1 MRSHWMSPR
10 KVLAVVAILGL
21 SVTGCGYIV
30 PPPEFGSPT
39 PVIVDKGWA
48 GIVNGVSQA
57 NGALHVD
64 LSIVNNTGDW
74 SALNV
79 SASRAQVIDS
89 SGRSTGCSKVF
100 VGTSVFVNDV
110 GWYLPAGFV
119 MKGYTGGS
127 VSAPEVQL
135 LYVECA
141 GVATDAA
148 RTLKVDYTYITGP
161 FNYYSASHKFVGT
174 LNLDLTKVVGDT
186 KYPVAEKVPSMV
198 LNKPATV
205 IVGINQCTVQLDTA
219 TRTATG
225 FEFGWETGNPTNST
239 CAVRI
244 GTPPVIGA
252 DGILYGFYR
261 SPHLTDVPRTPPGA
275 KSLWTTKVTVPS
287 TVTGLYILLPVETK
301 QDKYFVDHV
310 IDISDK

>member
-1 MRSHWMSPR
+1 MSPR

-64 LSIVNNTGDW
+64 LSVVNNTGDW

-79 SASRAQVIDS
+79 SASKAQVIDS
-89 SGRSTGCSKVF
+89 SGKSTGCSKAY
-100 VGTSVFVNDV
+100 VGTSVFVND
-110 GWYLPAGFV
+110 GGSYLPAGFV
-119 MKGYTGGS
+119 IKGYTGGS
-127 VSAPEVQL
+127 VSAPVVQP
-135 LYVECA
+135 LYVECV
-141 GVATDAA
+141 GVATAAA
-148 RTLKVDYTYITGP
+148 RTLKIDYTYISGS
-161 FNYYSASHKFVGT
+161 FNYYTASQKDSAT
-174 LNLDLTKVVGDT
+174 MTIDLTKVAGDT
-186 KYPVAEKVPSMV
+186 KYPIAETVPSMV
-198 LNKPATV
+198 LNKPATA
-205 IVGINQCTVQLDTA
+205 IVGINQCTVQLTTA

-225 FEFGWETGNPTNST
+225 LEFGWETGNPTNNT

-244 GTPPVIGA
+244 GNPPVVGT
-252 DGILYGFYR
+252 DGVLYGFYQ
-261 SPHLTDVPRTPPGA
+261 SPHLADVPRTPPNA
-275 KSLWTTKVTVPS
+275 KSSWTTKVAVPS
-287 TVTGLYILLPVETK
+287 TVTGLYLLVPVETK

-310 IDISDK
+310 IDITDK